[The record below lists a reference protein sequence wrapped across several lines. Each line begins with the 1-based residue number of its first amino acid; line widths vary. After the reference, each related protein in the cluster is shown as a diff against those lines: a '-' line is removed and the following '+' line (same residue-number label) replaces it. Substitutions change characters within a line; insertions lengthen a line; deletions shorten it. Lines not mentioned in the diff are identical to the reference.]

1 MTHIDSRG
9 QNGTA
14 IFCVAVIVTCF
25 GSGVACCSCWRCHA
39 WASLGR
45 GRVEQRAIAL
55 PSPACQDSAATW
67 WQACTRGL
75 RAGTFCGCPRQISYN
90 LRAGFHHHMV
100 VVAASPR
107 RAGISVKL
115 DWKPFP
121 IARAIVC
128 RIAQLRAPTNPAR
141 FAGNDLKLARHTH
154 TQTHTSTAFTHKFVS
169 TCVCV
174 SSSAL
179 WFQVFSQSAP
189 SCRYT
194 TPHHTTHT
202 HTHTDK
208 YKHKP
213 LYAQTTHK
221 HVHQR

>member
-1 MTHIDSRG
+1 M
-9 QNGTA
+9 
-14 IFCVAVIVTCF
+14 IVTCF

-128 RIAQLRAPTNPAR
+128 PIAQLRAPTNPAR
-141 FAGNDLKLARHTH
+141 FAGNEPKLARHTH
-154 TQTHTSTAFTHKFVS
+154 TRAPLLHINLFQHVS
-169 TCVCV
+169 DGCEQQRCVV
-174 SSSAL
+174 SG
-179 WFQVFSQSAP
+179 VFSICPIMQI
-189 SCRYT
+189 
-194 TPHHTTHT
+194 HHTAPHHT
-202 HTHTDK
+202 HTHA
-208 YKHKP
+208 HRQVQ
-213 LYAQTTHK
+213 AQTPLCPDHTQARAPTVK
-221 HVHQR
+221 VHLAQLCKGMDSSS